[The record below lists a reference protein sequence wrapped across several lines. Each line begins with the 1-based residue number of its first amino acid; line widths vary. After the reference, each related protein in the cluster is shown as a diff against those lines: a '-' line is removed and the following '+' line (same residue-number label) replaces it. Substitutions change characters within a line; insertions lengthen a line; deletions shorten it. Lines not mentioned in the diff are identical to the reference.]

1 MEAELIQA
9 TVDPNKELV
18 DVLTRFRGLIEDA
31 HDAYPDVLHLEV
43 RDDMGGLWLFATQDA
58 TWWPRDPTAFA
69 GQAVVG
75 ASVDIRTGTLTCEL
89 SNGSLFTVIPAAQE
103 APDDPANW
111 ELFTPDGQM
120 LDFGPGLRW
129 RLVDANGLD

>member
-1 MEAELIQA
+1 MIQA

-18 DVLTRFRGLIEDA
+18 DVLARFRGLIEDA

-58 TWWPRDPTAFA
+58 TWSPRDPTAFE
-69 GQAVVG
+69 GQAVVD